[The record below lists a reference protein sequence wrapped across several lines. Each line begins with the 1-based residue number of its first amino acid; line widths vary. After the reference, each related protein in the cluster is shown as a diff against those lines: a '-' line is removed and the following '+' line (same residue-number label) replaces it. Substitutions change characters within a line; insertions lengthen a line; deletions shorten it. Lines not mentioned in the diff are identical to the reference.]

1 LTGFL
6 NLYGPLTNSGVINLT
21 NSPIKIY
28 NYSGYQGGIANQ
40 AGGLI
45 NFWGNGIIIDS
56 YGGVGNGYF
65 INRGTVTQS
74 AGLGTN
80 WIRFLVFDTSQGTV
94 TNLAGTLVLGAF
106 YTNLAGTYYAAAGA
120 TIQFS
125 GGTAGTPMTLGT
137 PLTLGGAGQC
147 AFTSG
152 YLYLPTNVIPGLQLL
167 GGTLELGANF
177 QGGAI
182 TNLILGWMT
191 LTNTLPVTGTF
202 TAMNSLLYGNFSVAG
217 GGVWYATHA
226 SLHGALTVASGGK
239 LNLAGGLNLSGPLTN
254 AGTINFT
261 NSGLGVSGG
270 VINQPGGLID
280 FWDNT
285 VVGAFGSY
293 IGGGY
298 LVNQG
303 RIIDSSGFGLVGLFS
318 PFATNSGTITA
329 QTGQMVMDGQWTL
342 LSSGSLNVGLNS
354 AISYGSFIIS
364 SNYPSIVGNASLAG
378 AFNAALNNGYVPTN
392 GTAFNV
398 LSYGS
403 FTGSFSSLGL
413 PSGVTWQ
420 SIYGGTNFTL
430 IAGSGSPQFGV
441 FNLSGTNLIF
451 NGTGGSPGS
460 NYVVLTSTNLTIPLT
475 NWLALTTN
483 TFDGSGQFRYTNN
496 VTPVKPRQ
504 FFIFKLP

>member
-1 LTGFL
+1 V
-6 NLYGPLTNSGVINLT
+6 YG
-21 NSPIKIY
+21 
-28 NYSGYQGGIANQ
+28 NYTV
-40 AGGLI
+40 AGGDVLSVS
-45 NFWGNGIIIDS
+45 NAVM
-56 YGGVGNGYF
+56 YGAV
-65 INRGTVTQS
+65 TVAS
-74 AGLGTN
+74 
-80 WIRFLVFDTSQGTV
+80 
-94 TNLAGTLVLGAF
+94 
-106 YTNLAGTYYAAAGA
+106 
-120 TIQFS
+120 
-125 GGTAGTPMTLGT
+125 
-137 PLTLGGAGQC
+137 
-147 AFTSG
+147 
-152 YLYLPTNVIPGLQLL
+152 
-167 GGTLELGANF
+167 
-177 QGGAI
+177 
-182 TNLILGWMT
+182 
-191 LTNTLPVTGTF
+191 
-202 TAMNSLLYGNFSVAG
+202 
-217 GGVWYATHA
+217 GGVWYANYA

-239 LNLAGGLNLSGPLTN
+239 LNLAGGFQLFGPSLQGLQLFGPLTN

-285 VVGAFGSY
+285 GVGALGSF

-303 RIIDSSGFGLVGLFS
+303 RIIVSSGFGLVGLVC

-354 AISYGSFIIS
+354 ATNYGSFIIS
-364 SNYPSIVGNASLAG
+364 SNYPSIVGNAGLAG
-378 AFNAALNNGYVPTN
+378 AFNATLNNGYVPTN

-420 SIYGGTNFTL
+420 SNYGSTNFTL
-430 IAGSGSPQFGV
+430 LAGSGSPQFGV

-451 NGTGGSPGS
+451 NGIGGSPGS
-460 NYVVLTSTNLTIPLT
+460 NYVMLASTNLTIPLT
-475 NWLALTTN
+475 NWLALFTN
-483 TFDGSGQFRYTNN
+483 TFDGSGQFHYTNN
-496 VTPVKPRQ
+496 VNLAKPQQ